1 MTPDLRPSTFCCSV
15 TTFASDGSL
24 DLGALRAHLQ
34 RVADAGVG
42 VYVAG
47 SSPGEGYALSRDELR
62 RCLEIAVREIG
73 DRVPVRAMG
82 VEARSASQMVEFVR
96 LAADAGVHAVQ
107 LYSLD
112 MGHGGRPGA
121 DTLERYFRTAIEASR
136 VPCVVS
142 SHFFG
147 GYVLEPELVARLAR
161 DYDHLIGFNVTS
173 PEIPY
178 LVRVLDAV
186 GGRAA
191 VHVGGPMHALSA
203 LALGAQGY
211 LSSESNYA
219 PRTAQH
225 LIDRWVA
232 GDHPAAFAAWAVL
245 VRLMTG
251 MGDVPGMSVRYV
263 KAMLGALGWTGTGL
277 REPHRPLSDEERA
290 RAAKRLASLG
300 VRELEARL
308 AQA

>member
-1 MTPDLRPSTFCCSV
+1 VKPDLRPSTFCCSI
-15 TTFASDGSL
+15 TTFASDGAL
-24 DLGALRAHLQ
+24 DEAALRAHL
-34 RVADAGVG
+34 RRLADAGVG

-62 RCLEIAVREIG
+62 RCLEIAVEEIG

-82 VEARSASQMVEFVR
+82 VEPRSASQMVDFVR

-112 MGHGGRPGA
+112 IGHGGRPGA
-121 DTLERYFRTAIEASR
+121 ETLERYFRTAIEAAR
-136 VPCVVS
+136 TPCVVS

-147 GYVLEPELVARLAR
+147 GYVLEPELVARLAQ
-161 DYDHLIGFNVTS
+161 DYEHLIGVNVTS

-191 VHVGGPMHALSA
+191 VHVGGPMHALTA

-219 PRTAQH
+219 PRTAQRV
-225 LIDRWVA
+225 IERWVA
-232 GDHPAAFAAWAVL
+232 GEHRAAFEAWALL

-263 KAMLGALGWTGTGL
+263 KAMLGAQGSAGTGL
-277 REPHRPLSDEERA
+277 REPHLPLTAEERA
-290 RAAKRLASLG
+290 RAGKRLASLG
-300 VRELEARL
+300 IPELEARL
-308 AQA
+308 EPV

>member
-15 TTFASDGSL
+15 TPFASDGSL
-24 DLGALRAHLQ
+24 DEEALRAHLH
-34 RVADAGVG
+34 RLADAGVG

-82 VEARSASQMVEFVR
+82 VEPRSASQMVDFVR

-112 MGHGGRPGA
+112 LGHGGRPGA
-121 DTLERYFRTAIEASR
+121 ETLERYFRTAIEAAPI
-136 VPCVVS
+136 PCVVS
-142 SHFFG
+142 SHHFG
-147 GYVLEPELVARLAR
+147 GYVLEPELVASLAH
-161 DYDHLIGFNVTS
+161 DYEHLIGFNVTS

-186 GGRAA
+186 DGRAA
-191 VHVGGPMHALSA
+191 VHVGGPMHALTA
-203 LALGAQGY
+203 LALGAQGF

-219 PRTAQH
+219 PRTAQRV
-225 LIDRWVA
+225 IERWVA
-232 GDHPAAFAAWAVL
+232 GDHPAVFSAWAVL

-251 MGDVPGMSVRYV
+251 MGDVPGMSVRTV
-263 KAMLGALGWTGTGL
+263 KAMLGALGYAGTGL
-277 REPHRPLSDEERA
+277 RGPHLPLSDEERA
-290 RAAKRLASLG
+290 RAGKRLASLG
-300 VRELEARL
+300 IRELEARL

>member
-15 TTFASDGSL
+15 TTFASDGAL
-24 DLGALRAHLQ
+24 DEGALRAHL
-34 RVADAGVG
+34 RRLADAGVG

-82 VEARSASQMVEFVR
+82 VEPRSASQMVEFVH

-263 KAMLGALGWTGTGL
+263 KAMLGALGWSGTGL
-277 REPHRPLSDEERA
+277 REPHLPLSDEERA
-290 RAAKRLASLG
+290 RADKRLASLG